1 MQHIYLHKKCIYG
14 DHFLFQFK
22 VMSLSIIKIIFQ
34 TGFRN
39 IGVRIAFLEKKNAKF
54 DIFKITGPLAIIFL

>member
-14 DHFLFQFK
+14 EHFLFQFK
-22 VMSLSIIKIIFQ
+22 VMSLLIIKIIFQ

-39 IGVRIAFLEKKNAKF
+39 IGVRIAFLEKKMQNL
-54 DIFKITGPLAIIFL
+54 TFLK